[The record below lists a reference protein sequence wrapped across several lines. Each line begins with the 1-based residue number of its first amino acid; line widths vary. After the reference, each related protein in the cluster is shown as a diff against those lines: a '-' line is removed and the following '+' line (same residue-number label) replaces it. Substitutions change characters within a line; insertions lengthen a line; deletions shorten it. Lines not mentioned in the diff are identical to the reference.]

1 MVQTQPS
8 VWELE
13 SFYAP
18 QDVIIAGAGLG
29 GLWSA
34 YYLKKYAPGLNILI
48 IEKSIAPAGAS
59 TRNAGFACF
68 GSVTE
73 LLDDARTLGEDKM
86 LELVDMRYQGLAM
99 LKTIF
104 HKKEINYKHYGGYEI
119 VTANQYT
126 ARKKLTDDI
135 SYLNHLMHKLIKQ
148 KNLFTLADNKIKAFG
163 FNQTAHLIQNK
174 LEGQL
179 HSGYLCQALLHQVQ
193 SMGVRMMTGVELI
206 HLENAS
212 HNVSLHAGLPV
223 PLSTRKVLFC
233 ANTYT
238 ARLHPGIN
246 ITPARGQV
254 LVTSPIRDLS
264 FKGCF
269 HFDEGFYYFRNLGNR
284 VLLGGARNKA
294 FDEEQTDELSIT
306 ETIQQ
311 ALERFLKEV
320 VLPDHTCTIEHRWS
334 GTMGMSPDKFPI
346 IKQLEPNIFCATG
359 MGGIGVA
366 LAPVVGKKA
375 AKMMLEH
382 L

>member
-1 MVQTQPS
+1 MFQPS

-18 QDVIIAGAGLG
+18 KDVIIAGAGLG

-34 YYLKKYAPGLNILI
+34 YYLKKYAPHLSILI
-48 IEKSIAPAGAS
+48 VEKNIIPTGAS

-99 LKTIF
+99 IKSIF
-104 HKKEINYKHYGGYEI
+104 HKKEIDYKHHGGYELI
-119 VTANQYT
+119 TTKQYT
-126 ARKKLTDDI
+126 SGKKLTDDI
-135 SYLNHLMHKLIKQ
+135 GYLNHLMHRLIKH
-148 KNLFTLADNKIKAFG
+148 KNLFRLADHKIKAFG
-163 FNQTAHLIQNK
+163 FNQTAHLIENK
-174 LEGQL
+174 SEGQL
-179 HSGYLCQALLHQVQ
+179 HSGYLAQALLHKVQ
-193 SMGVRMMTGVELI
+193 FMGVRVMTGVELT
-206 HLENAS
+206 HLENARE
-212 HNVSLHAGLPV
+212 NVSLHTSLPV
-223 PLSTRKVLFC
+223 PLSTRQVLLC

-238 ARLHPGIN
+238 ARLHPNIN

-254 LVTSPIRDLS
+254 LVTSPIRHLP

-269 HFDEGFYYFRNLGNR
+269 HFDEGFYYFRNIGNR

-294 FDEEQTDELSIT
+294 FDEEQTNELSIT
-306 ETIQQ
+306 ETVQQ

-320 VLPDHTCTIEHRWS
+320 VLSGHTYTIEHRWS

-346 IKQLEPNIFCATG
+346 IKPLEPNIFCATG

-375 AKMMLEH
+375 AKMMLEN

>member
-1 MVQTQPS
+1 MFPTQS
-8 VWELE
+8 SIWELE
-13 SFYAP
+13 SFYTP

-34 YYLKKYAPGLNILI
+34 YYLKKYAPKLNILI
-48 IEKSIAPAGAS
+48 VEKSIAPTGAS

-68 GSVTE
+68 GSLTE
-73 LLDDARTLGEDKM
+73 LLDDARILGEDKM
-86 LELVDMRYQGLAM
+86 LELVDMRYQGLEM
-99 LKTIF
+99 MKSIF
-104 HKKEINYKHYGGYEI
+104 RKKEIAYKNHGGYELI
-119 VTANQYT
+119 TAKQYT
-126 ARKKLTDDI
+126 SPKKLTDDI
-135 SYLNHLMHKLIKQ
+135 SYLNYLMHKLISH
-148 KNLFTLADNKIKAFG
+148 KNVFRLAGHKIKAFG
-163 FNQTAHLIQNK
+163 FNQTTYLIENK

-179 HSGYLCQALLHQVQ
+179 HSGHLALTLLQKVQ
-193 SMGVRMMTGVELI
+193 LMGVRIMTGVELS
-206 HLENAS
+206 HLENARDS
-212 HNVSLHAGLPV
+212 ISLHTGLPV
-223 PLSTRKVLFC
+223 PLSTRQVLLC

-238 ARLHPGIN
+238 ARLHPGSS

-254 LVTSPIRDLS
+254 LVTSPIRHLP

-294 FDEEQTDELSIT
+294 FDEEQTDELSTT

-320 VLPDHTCTIEHRWS
+320 VLPDQTYTIEHRWS

-346 IKQLEPNIFCATG
+346 VKQLEPNIFCATG

-375 AKMMLEH
+375 AKMMLK
-382 L
+382 